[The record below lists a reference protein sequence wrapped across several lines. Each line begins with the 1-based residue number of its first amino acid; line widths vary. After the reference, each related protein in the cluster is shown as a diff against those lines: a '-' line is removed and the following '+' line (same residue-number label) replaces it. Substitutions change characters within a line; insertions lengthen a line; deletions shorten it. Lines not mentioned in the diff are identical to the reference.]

1 MSLKIRL
8 RTKLYRSIAKLM
20 TNKKEKHM
28 GANLTEKFYNGLLM
42 SLGKLIPLTKGLI
55 IKLSRKTSEVYKII

>member
-1 MSLKIRL
+1 
-8 RTKLYRSIAKLM
+8 M